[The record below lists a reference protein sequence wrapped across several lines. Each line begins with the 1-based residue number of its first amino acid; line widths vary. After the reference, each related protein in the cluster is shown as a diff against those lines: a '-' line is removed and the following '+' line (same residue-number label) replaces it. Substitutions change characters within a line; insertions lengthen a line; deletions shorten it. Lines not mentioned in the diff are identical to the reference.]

1 MLWLLFAFS
10 GPILWA
16 LSTHIDK
23 YLVERYFKFSRVG
36 VLLIFTALIG
46 VLPLP
51 FIWAFNP
58 TVLELP
64 LRSIAVIGFSGILY
78 MGAMYFYLRA
88 LQNEEA
94 SVVAPFFQ
102 TSPLFGYALA
112 YFILGETL
120 TSPQMFGG
128 ALIVCGALLI
138 SVQIGGGHKTH
149 LRPQFVVLMLAAAF
163 SLALSSV
170 IFKMFAVED
179 EFWSTTFWVFVGEIL
194 FGAALM
200 ASPENRRQF
209 FGLFKQHPVAMTTVN
224 AANELINLAG
234 GLGVRYALLLAPLS
248 LVQAITSTSTL
259 FVFGFG
265 VLLSRFFPQFAREDL
280 APRSLMQKGAAAVLV
295 AAGIILVA

>member
-1 MLWLLFAFS
+1 
-10 GPILWA
+10 
-16 LSTHIDK
+16 
-23 YLVERYFKFSRVG
+23 
-36 VLLIFTALIG
+36 
-46 VLPLP
+46 
-51 FIWAFNP
+51 
-58 TVLELP
+58 
-64 LRSIAVIGFSGILY
+64 

-120 TSPQMFGG
+120 TTRQMFGG

-138 SVQIGGGHKTH
+138 SVQIGGGIKTRF
-149 LRPQFVVLMLAAAF
+149 RPQFVALMLAAAF

-179 EFWSTTFWVFVGEIL
+179 EFWTTTFWVFVGEIL
-194 FGAALM
+194 FGAVLM
-200 ASPENRRQF
+200 VSAENRQQF
-209 FGLFKQHPVAMTTVN
+209 FGLFKKHPVAMTTVN

-265 VLLSRFFPQFAREDL
+265 VLLSRFFPQLGREDL
-280 APRSLMQKGAAAVLV
+280 APRGLIQKGTAAALV